1 MKSKCLILCL
11 LFLLST
17 AFPCKKTYKIQRE
30 DTCDTISKTHDLD
43 VDMLKR
49 LNPALHC
56 NRQLKLN
63 KTICVVPVSFNS
75 NAELTTSSSGLL
87 DNVASSLFNVF
98 NDKSESTGEFSDYGA
113 NADR

>member
-1 MKSKCLILCL
+1 MKLKCLVLCF
-11 LFLLST
+11 LFLLSN
-17 AFPCKKTYKIQRE
+17 AFPCKKPYKIRRE
-30 DTCDTISKTHDLD
+30 DTCDTISKAHDLD
-43 VDMLKR
+43 VDALRR

-63 KTICVVPVSFNS
+63 KTICVVPVSYDS

-87 DNVASSLFNVF
+87 DNVASFFNGF